1 MIEMETIRD
10 GIEIIRRRA
19 HLSLAFKNTYQRLAC
34 IASEK
39 RNWKLREEYGNWAL
53 LYDFESSAYNE
64 CLETLGENEEETD
77 EIAETIFNQEITR
90 I

>member
-1 MIEMETIRD
+1 MTEIETIRC
-10 GIEIIRRRA
+10 RA
-19 HLSLAFKNTYQRLAC
+19 HLSLAFKNTYQKLAC

-39 RNWKLREEYGNWAL
+39 WNWELREEYGNLAFA
-53 LYDFESSAYNE
+53 YDLESSAYND
-64 CLETLGENEEETD
+64 CLEILDENPEETD

>member
-1 MIEMETIRD
+1 MIEIETIRC
-10 GIEIIRRRA
+10 RA
-19 HLSLAFKNTYQRLAC
+19 HLSLAFKNTYQKLAC

-39 RNWKLREEYGNWAL
+39 RNWELREEYGNLAFA
-53 LYDFESSAYNE
+53 YDLESSAYND
-64 CLETLGENEEETD
+64 CLEILDENPEETD

>member
-10 GIEIIRRRA
+10 GIKIIRRRA

-39 RNWKLREEYGNWAL
+39 RNWNLMDEYKNLAFA
-53 LYDFESSAYNE
+53 YDLESSAYNE
-64 CLETLGENEEETD
+64 CLETLGENPEETD
-77 EIAETIFNQEITR
+77 EIAKTIFNQEITR

>member
-64 CLETLGENEEETD
+64 CLETLGENAEETD
-77 EIAETIFNQEITR
+77 EISKTVFNREITR
-90 I
+90 L